1 MKSLGI
7 RGLVLLVV
15 VLAFA
20 VPAFASPPNPVS
32 ATVVADL
39 ITMEGT
45 VTGTFEGTLEHIYTE
60 GRADRAHFSG
70 CVDDRC
76 GELEMLLVLQWI
88 LEPWAPG
95 LEGKWVILDG
105 SGDLESLRGQ
115 GTFVVDLDFPILTMT
130 LDGQYHFD
138 PDQGS

>member
-1 MKSLGI
+1 MKSLAI
-7 RGLVLLVV
+7 RGMVLLVV
-15 VLAFA
+15 ALAFA
-20 VPAFASPPNPVS
+20 VPAFASTPNPVS

-39 ITMEGT
+39 TEPEGN

-70 CVDDRC
+70 CVDGRW
-76 GELEMLLVLQWI
+76 GELEMLLVLQRT

-105 SGDLESLRGQ
+105 SGDLEGLRGQ

-130 LDGQYHFD
+130 LVGQYHFD
-138 PDQGS
+138 PD